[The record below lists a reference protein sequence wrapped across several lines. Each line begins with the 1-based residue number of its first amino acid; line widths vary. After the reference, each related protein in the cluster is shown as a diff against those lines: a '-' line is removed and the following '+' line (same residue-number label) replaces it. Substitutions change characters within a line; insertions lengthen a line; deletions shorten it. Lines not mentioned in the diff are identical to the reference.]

1 MHKQTI
7 PIKIPIKTI
16 AESRGKNKQS
26 CTVFMWKHSLKEFQR
41 ASVFQCDTITRLWP
55 ADLRRCDGVWS
66 QSLFL
71 SASVI
76 PSHYF
81 QRVHSQSRK
90 VRMNMNIVKVP
101 QPFPSPASAVCIPC
115 EGCWPCCSLTFPNM
129 AACVN
134 DTQQERSINVCVR
147 VCLYNCLS

>member
-26 CTVFMWKHSLKEFQR
+26 CTVFMRKHSLKEFQR
-41 ASVFQCDTITRLWP
+41 ASAFQRDTITRLWP
-55 ADLRRCDGVWS
+55 ADLRRRDGVWS
-66 QSLFL
+66 QTISL

-81 QRVHSQSRK
+81 QRAYLQSENEYEYCK
-90 VRMNMNIVKVP
+90 
-101 QPFPSPASAVCIPC
+101 SPT
-115 EGCWPCCSLTFPNM
+115 TFPLT
-129 AACVN
+129 CF
-134 DTQQERSINVCVR
+134 S
-147 VCLYNCLS
+147 CLYSMWGVLALLLVNLS